1 MSDFRKRRLVF
12 LLAAVLALAS
22 VLALSSSASADS
34 IVSSKKAKAQR
45 ILAELDRMDSELGRI
60 VERYDKVNWELGKT
74 KRQLA
79 HTRVELGTAHKNLAR
94 ARTILRRLVIS
105 LYTNGD
111 ESSSTIAILL
121 GASSFQNVLDR
132 LDAEQ
137 RVSDHDARVVRQ
149 VKGYAEQVAKREATL
164 KRAEADQ
171 QQLFNQ
177 VRSEKRSIESRIAVR
192 SSYYQSVKREIAAA
206 IQAER
211 RRAAALA
218 AAARTRVERATGATT
233 SQRVERATGAA
244 TSQRKYIPPP
254 PDSPIGSRVVAIAM
268 QYLGVPYRWGGAD
281 PSTGFDCSGFVMYVY
296 AKVGISLPHYTG
308 AQWALGVPVAR
319 SDLKP
324 GDVVFFNGIS
334 HDGIYIGGGQFV
346 QAPRTG
352 DVVKVSSLSESW
364 YSSNYDGARRYG
376 T

>member
-1 MSDFRKRRLVF
+1 MTTWARADRAVRSQVLRKLPPHCEPFLQHPTTAGRRRTRGSRDSTRTSPSAQAPSKRPCGRPRCGVSPPAVIPIRDPGERTVNGLRKRRLAF
-12 LLAAVLALAS
+12 LLVAALALAS
-22 VLALSSSASADS
+22 VLALSSSASADPT
-34 IVSSKKAKAQR
+34 VSSNKAKAQR

-192 SSYYQSVKREIAAA
+192 KAYYQSVKREIAAA
-206 IQAER
+206 IQAE
-211 RRAAALA
+211 
-218 AAARTRVERATGATT
+218 
-233 SQRVERATGAA
+233 
-244 TSQRKYIPPP
+244 
-254 PDSPIGSRVVAIAM
+254 
-268 QYLGVPYRWGGAD
+268 
-281 PSTGFDCSGFVMYVY
+281 
-296 AKVGISLPHYTG
+296 
-308 AQWALGVPVAR
+308 
-319 SDLKP
+319 
-324 GDVVFFNGIS
+324 
-334 HDGIYIGGGQFV
+334 
-346 QAPRTG
+346 
-352 DVVKVSSLSESW
+352 
-364 YSSNYDGARRYG
+364 
-376 T
+376 

>member
-22 VLALSSSASADS
+22 VLALSSSASADPT
-34 IVSSKKAKAQR
+34 VSSNKAKAQR

-206 IQAER
+206 IQVER

-308 AQWALGVPVAR
+308 AQWALGVPVSR

-364 YSSNYDGARRYG
+364 YSSTYEGARRYG